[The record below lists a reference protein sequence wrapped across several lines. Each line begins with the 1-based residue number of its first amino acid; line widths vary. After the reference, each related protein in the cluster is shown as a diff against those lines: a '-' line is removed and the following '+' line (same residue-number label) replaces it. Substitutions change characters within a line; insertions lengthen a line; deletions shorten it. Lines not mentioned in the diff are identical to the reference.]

1 MALALEYLTLI
12 PTIPFLLAIE
22 NRQHWGAWHE
32 TTRSS
37 DLQDSLVASYDI
49 EADDFIYMLY
59 SIYSEVSLRV
69 SHLDLDVYPILQF
82 RRDKL

>member
-12 PTIPFLLAIE
+12 PTIPFQSSTV
-22 NRQHWGAWHE
+22 NTGAWHE

-37 DLQDSLVASYDI
+37 DLQDSLFASY
-49 EADDFIYMLY
+49 AIYMLY